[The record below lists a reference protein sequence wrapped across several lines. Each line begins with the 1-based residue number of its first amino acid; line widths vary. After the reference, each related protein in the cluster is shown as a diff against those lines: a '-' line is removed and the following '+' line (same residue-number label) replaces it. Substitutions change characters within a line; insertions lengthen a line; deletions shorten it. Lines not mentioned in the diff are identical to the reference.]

1 MTLRTRCS
9 ECDLEFDPSPGS
21 TWGFWVLGDRLFVI
35 AAILPIYLGLGLESW
50 ALRGPLLAAVAVP
63 LIATMPNRQGL
74 ATALDYLTS
83 DRRLMSER
91 QP

>member
-1 MTLRTRCS
+1 
-9 ECDLEFDPSPGS
+9 
-21 TWGFWVLGDRLFVI
+21 VIGDRIFVI
-35 AAILPIYLGLGLESW
+35 VAILPIYFGLGLESW
-50 ALRGPLLAAVAVP
+50 ALRGPLLVAVAVP

-83 DRRLMSER
+83 ER